1 MSNEQEAGG
10 LKQVVNKVTDAVGG
24 MVGQASAASTRTAD
38 QFVENA
44 AIGDRYEIR
53 AGMIA
58 LQRAQRDDVRLA
70 ARQMIIDHT
79 TSTHQLQ
86 AALEMN
92 ETAGV
97 IAPPLELDNRR
108 QGMIQHLMEA
118 SDDGFDK
125 QYLDQQVLAHE
136 ETVTLMRNF
145 AEGGDNSQLR
155 SFALSTAPVVERH
168 LEHMKH
174 LRELA

>member
-24 MVGQASAASTRTAD
+24 VVGQASAATATTAA
-38 QFVENA
+38 QFVESA

-58 LQRAQRDDVRLA
+58 LQRAQRDEVRMA
-70 ARQMIIDHT
+70 ARQMITDHT

-92 ETAGV
+92 ETSGIA
-97 IAPPLELDNRR
+97 APPTELDSRR
-108 QGMIQHLMEA
+108 QGMIQHLLE
-118 SDDGFDK
+118 SPDDKFDR

-136 ETVTLMRNF
+136 ETVALMRNF
-145 AEGGDNSQLR
+145 AGNGDNPQLR
-155 SFALSTAPVVERH
+155 SLALSTAPVVERH